1 MRLFLIFLTLFACPK
16 SSESLN
22 TEEKERRAKLQ
33 ELMQE
38 EEFDDI
44 PENGADT
51 GELE

>member
-1 MRLFLIFLTLFACPK
+1 MLWLIGGVLEVGTIDPGGAHADP
-16 SSESLN
+16 
-22 TEEKERRAKLQ
+22 LQ
-33 ELMQE
+33 ELMEE